1 MKSGIIFTLLLIGF
15 YLYLDRLGGSKNS
28 ALAVVDVN
36 ARLALST
43 LNGAPNVNMK
53 LSTKGLSAIAQRETF
68 SAYIYQDAGHQAIG
82 FGHDILVG
90 ESFSPPITIAQGYA
104 LLSSDASIAERA
116 VQGYVQVPL
125 NQDQFDALVS
135 FVFNVGVNAF
145 RSSTLLKLLNQSD
158 YAGAADQ
165 MSVWDKAHINGQ
177 LVVSQALVDRRS
189 SEQQQFLA

>member
-1 MKSGIIFTLLLIGF
+1 MRSGIIFTLLLIGF

-43 LNGAPNVNMK
+43 LNGAPNVNMT
-53 LSTKGLSAIAQRETF
+53 LSSSGLSAIAQRETF

-90 ESFSPPITIAQGYA
+90 ESFSPPITIEEGYT
-104 LLSSDASIAERA
+104 LLASDAAIAVRA

-125 NQDQFDALVS
+125 NQNQFDALVS

-145 RSSTLLKLLNQSD
+145 RNSTLLQLLNQGD
-158 YAGAADQ
+158 YQGAAAQ
-165 MSVWDKAHINGQ
+165 MTVWDKAHINGQ
-177 LVVSQALVDRRS
+177 LVVVLALVDRRIG
-189 SEQQQFLA
+189 EQQQFLA